1 MIQTT
6 LHSTDFV
13 DLEDMYADNFEE
25 KKMRKKFR
33 GKNWKKVTAILLAVC
48 ATMSSVPVSAAEL
61 LDEPISQQFGG
72 GNDNQVQLL
81 SDYPSYDEYQQGLQR
96 NYCSKQIQVKIDV
109 ADIVATNASMVL
121 ETLDGKNATKWTDA
135 VPQLTWTFDIAESGL
150 YSFALEYYLD
160 GQNAYVAKRNLLV
173 DGQVLFEEANG
184 MSFRKRYVEE
194 NQDRVNS
201 YGDELR
207 GDTVPINEWQTF
219 QFIDTSGICEV
230 PFEVYL
236 EQGTHQVTL
245 VYEEKDMYIGAFSI
259 YAAQELK
266 TYDEIQK
273 EYKQN
278 NYDVVTGEN
287 LSFEAEDE
295 IAWTNDVTIRREH
308 SSDVTVTP
316 YHETTRY
323 LNVYGGSR
331 WDTGEQTIAWRIT
344 VPKSGLYKIG
354 LRAMANMTD
363 GLPAYRQIAIDG
375 KVPFQEM
382 LSYKFAYGSSYTTY
396 ELQQPDGE
404 AYLFYLEA
412 GEHTLDITVK
422 QGEMSSVIASIEEDM
437 LLLSEMQLEIKKLTG
452 SEIDPNYDYLFFKN
466 IPELKEQFKTLIT
479 SLEEKIQ
486 YVQECAEG
494 NPSVASS
501 MRSILAQM
509 NDMVEEPFTIAK
521 NYADLGN
528 AQTTLGTWYTS
539 LLVTGMQVDKIYVTS
554 PEIEMENMRHSFLKM
569 LWANIC
575 SLWVSFTR
583 SYNSISGSIDESVE
597 VTDEIDVW
605 IARGTEWA
613 QAIKDLSD
621 KYFTPETGILVN
633 IKTVPASQLNSGSAN
648 VLLLSITSG
657 KQPDVALAVTQNSP
671 VEFAIRDAVVDLS
684 QFDDYEETVKRFYS
698 ESLVPYQYQGG
709 TYALPE
715 TMDFH
720 VLFYRKDIV
729 AELGIAIPDTREEL
743 YSETLPALYNEG
755 YSFYYPRED
764 TQFILQHGGSY
775 YTEDGLKSALDTPEA
790 YQAMKEETELY
801 TQYAIPVTA
810 NFYNRFRTGDMPMGI
825 GTFTTYLQ
833 LLTAAPEISGMWGI
847 APMPGLEKEDGTIDR
862 ASSSFAALGDV
873 ILANTGKEKQSWEF
887 LKWWSSVEA
896 QEAFCREVEASLGPE
911 ARMNTANIEAFHSLA
926 WKKEDL
932 EVIQLM
938 MEADR
943 EMPNVVG
950 GYYTTRHLTNAWNK
964 VVINGE
970 NLRDAL
976 EEAVLEINKELRMK
990 QEEYGI
996 TND

>member
-1 MIQTT
+1 MDSEDIF
-6 LHSTDFV
+6 TDRHK
-13 DLEDMYADNFEE
+13 E
-25 KKMRKKFR
+25 KKMRKRFR
-33 GKNWKKVTAILLAVC
+33 KNNWKKITALMLVVC
-48 ATMSSVPVSAAEL
+48 ATMTSLPVSAAEL
-61 LDEPISQQFGG
+61 LDEPLSQQFGG
-72 GNDNQVQLL
+72 GKENQIEVI
-81 SDYPSYDEYQQGLQR
+81 SENPSYDEYQQGIQR
-96 NYCSKQIQVKIDV
+96 NYCAEATQITIGVDSVVAANPSMTVEKIEEKDAV
-109 ADIVATNASMVL
+109 
-121 ETLDGKNATKWTDA
+121 KWTDE
-135 VPQLTWTFDIAESGL
+135 VPEITWSFEVTESGL
-150 YSFALEYYLD
+150 YSFSLEYFLD
-160 GQNAYVAKRNLLV
+160 GQNAYVTKRNLLI
-173 DGQVLFEEANG
+173 DGQLLFEEANG
-184 MSFRKRYVEE
+184 MSFRKKYVEE
-194 NQDRVNS
+194 NKDRTNS

-207 GDTVPINEWQTF
+207 GDTVPVNQWQSF
-219 QFIDTSGICEV
+219 SFIDTSGICDV
-230 PFEVYL
+230 PFEIYL
-236 EQGTHQVTL
+236 EAGEHKITL
-245 VYEEKDMYIGAFSI
+245 VYEEKDMYIGAFHVW
-259 YAAQELK
+259 AAQELK
-266 TYDEIQK
+266 TYDEIEK
-273 EYKQN
+273 EYKKN

-308 SSDVTVTP
+308 SSDVTATP

-331 WDTGEQTIAWRIT
+331 WDTGEQTIAWKVK

-354 LRAMANMTD
+354 FRALANMTD

-375 KVPFQEM
+375 EVPFKEM
-382 LSYKFAYGSSYTTY
+382 LSYKFDYESSYTTY
-396 ELQQPDGE
+396 ELQQPNGE
-404 AYLFYLEA
+404 AYLFYLEE
-412 GEHTLDITVK
+412 GEHTLEVTVK
-422 QGEMSSVIASIEEDM
+422 QGEMSSVVASIEEDM
-437 LLLSEMQLEIKKLTG
+437 LLLSDMQLEIKKLTG

-466 IPELKEQFKTLIT
+466 IPELKGQFETLIV
-479 SLEEKIQ
+479 SLEEKIE
-486 YVQECAEG
+486 YVKKCADG

-501 MRSILAQM
+501 MQSIVAQM
-509 NDMVEEPFTIAK
+509 NDMIEDPFTIAK

-554 PEIEMENMRHSFLKM
+554 PDVKMDNAKHNFFKM
-569 LWANIC
+569 LWANVC

-597 VTDEIDVW
+597 ITDEIDVW

-684 QFDDYEETVKRFYS
+684 QFEDYDEIVQRFYS

-729 AELGIAIPDTREEL
+729 AELGIDIPETREEL

-775 YTEDGLKSALDTPEA
+775 YTEDGLKSALDSPEA

-801 TQYAIPVTA
+801 TQYAIPITA

-825 GTFTTYLQ
+825 GTFATYLQ

-847 APMPGLEKEDGTIDR
+847 APLPGLEKEDGSIDR
-862 ASSSFAALGDV
+862 ASASFVALGDV
-873 ILANTGKEKQSWEF
+873 ILSNTGKEEQSWEF
-887 LKWWSSVEA
+887 LKWWSSAEA

-911 ARMNTANIEAFHSLA
+911 ARMNTSNVEAFNSLA

-932 EVIQLM
+932 EVIKLM

-996 TND
+996 INE